1 MRYALALLVAA
12 TLLAAGCASTARP
25 QPQPSLLESMPCID
39 WQNGVQA
46 AATPDGADI
55 TLDHEWMKEWLKDP
69 LKTAPR

>member
-25 QPQPSLLESMPCID
+25 QPHPTLLESIPCID

-46 AATPDGADI
+46 ADTPEGAEI

-69 LKTAPR
+69 HLNNNK